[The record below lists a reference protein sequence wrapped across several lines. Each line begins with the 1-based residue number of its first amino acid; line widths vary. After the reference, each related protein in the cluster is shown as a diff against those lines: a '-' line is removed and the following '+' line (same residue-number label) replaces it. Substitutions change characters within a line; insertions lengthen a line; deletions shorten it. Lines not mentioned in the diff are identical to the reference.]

1 MWSTDTK
8 GLVTLEKGN
17 AMNNILKMV
26 LSCLIIIGLVMAASA
41 QMPQELKGSWS
52 LNAPKTE
59 AYMKTSPKWK
69 NVDERYLRIILN
81 KMAQIKY
88 VFTEDTIVVST
99 QGKKQSIPVVLK
111 KSEPQKYTFEGTMLD
126 KVFIMTVSFFDK
138 TTIHIRSSLTDDTD
152 YLLWSRKMQY

>member
-1 MWSTDTK
+1 MRNVIK
-8 GLVTLEKGN
+8 
-17 AMNNILKMV
+17 IV
-26 LSCLIIIGLVMAASA
+26 LSCLMIAGLTTAASA

-52 LNAPKTE
+52 LNAPATE
-59 AYMKTSPKWK
+59 KYMKTSPKWK

-111 KSEPQKYTFEGTMLD
+111 KSEPQKYTFEGTLLD
-126 KVFIMTVSFFDK
+126 QTFAMTVSFYDK
-138 TTIHIRSSLTDDTD
+138 TTINIRSSLTDETD
-152 YLLWSRKMQY
+152 FLLWSRRY